1 RTSRSRGPR
10 LPTRFH
16 SGESMPGSVRTDKTD
31 GKVIQTLSR
40 IVSEDGKTM
49 IVRADG
55 MNAQGQ
61 PVESVAVWESNRPQG
76 ANFELVIKLRT
87 AKALGRPPIHC
98 CCGRTARSS
107 SSSAGATRRDALR
120 RALGLLLGA
129 SVLRRAR
136 RPARRRVGRLDA
148 ASDYESRAAT
158 SWDGSVRPG
167 TVSAA

>member
-1 RTSRSRGPR
+1 MHRDAARRPNTRRISMARTSRSRGPR

-61 PVESVAVWESNRPQG
+61 PVESVAVWKKR
-76 ANFELVIKLRT
+76 
-87 AKALGRPPIHC
+87 
-98 CCGRTARSS
+98 
-107 SSSAGATRRDALR
+107 
-120 RALGLLLGA
+120 
-129 SVLRRAR
+129 
-136 RPARRRVGRLDA
+136 
-148 ASDYESRAAT
+148 
-158 SWDGSVRPG
+158 
-167 TVSAA
+167 